1 MFGKNKNVT
10 PQVENAVAKAVN
22 YEVTIADIARRS
34 EKRAWIVA
42 FTAVTMSLILAGGY
56 FYFLPL
62 KEKVPYLVMAD
73 AYTGQATVARL
84 RDDFSKNSI
93 TANEAINKSNL
104 SHFVMARESYDYSQ
118 IGDRDW
124 ATVFAMGSPYVTKS
138 YETVYAASNPQNP
151 ITLFGK
157 NKTIRVRILS
167 IQLHTG
173 NNPNSAVKSATVRF
187 QRSLFNKDNGGQTP
201 MDSKIAAIEYTY
213 KSNLKM
219 DDANRVLNPLGF
231 QVSNYRVDNDFAPA
245 PPPPADYPV
254 GGSGGAAAPAPSI
267 DPLTGQPIPGG
278 VQAPAAAYPP
288 GTVPP
293 QPGVPQQVPGAPQQ
307 PGAAPAAYPPGTV
320 PQQPGVAPAPN
331 PAYPAGAPAAPA
343 PAPTGT
349 ANGVSTR

>member
-22 YEVTIADIARRS
+22 YEVTVADIARRS

-42 FTAVTMSLILAGGY
+42 FTAIVMALILAGGY

-93 TANEAINKSNL
+93 TANEAINKSNI
-104 SHFVMARESYDYSQ
+104 SHFVMARESYDFSQ

-124 ATVFAMGSPYVTKS
+124 STVFAMASPQVTKAYS
-138 YETVYAASNPQNP
+138 NIYSSTNPQNP
-151 ITLFGK
+151 INLFGK
-157 NKTIRVRILS
+157 GKTIRVRILS
-167 IQLHTG
+167 IQLHSG
-173 NNPNSAVKSATVRF
+173 DSEIKSATVRF
-187 QRSLFNKDNGGQTP
+187 QRSLFNKESGGQEP

-219 DDANRVLNPLGF
+219 DDDKRVLNPLGF
-231 QVSNYRVDNDFAPA
+231 QVSNYRVDNDYAPA

-254 GGSGGAAAPAPSI
+254 GSAPAAAPAAAPPAQQAI
-267 DPLTGQPIPGG
+267 DPATGQPIPAA
-278 VQAPAAAYPP
+278 APAAYPP

-293 QPGVPQQVPGAPQQ
+293 QPGVAPAQ
-307 PGAAPAAYPPGTV
+307 PGAAP
-320 PQQPGVAPAPN
+320 QPGVAPAPN
-331 PAYPAGAPAAPA
+331 PAYPAGAPAAAPA

>member
-22 YEVTIADIARRS
+22 YEVTVADIARRS

-42 FTAVTMSLILAGGY
+42 FTAIVMALILAGGY

-93 TANEAINKSNL
+93 TANEAINKSNI
-104 SHFVMARESYDYSQ
+104 SHFVMARESYDFSQ

-124 ATVFAMGSPYVTKS
+124 STVFAMASPQVTKAYS
-138 YETVYAASNPQNP
+138 NIYSSTNPQNP
-151 ITLFGK
+151 INLFGK
-157 NKTIRVRILS
+157 GKTIRVRILS
-167 IQLHTG
+167 IQLHSG
-173 NNPNSAVKSATVRF
+173 DSEIKSATVRF
-187 QRSLFNKDNGGQTP
+187 QRSLFNKESGGQEP

-219 DDANRVLNPLGF
+219 DDDKRVLNPLGF
-231 QVSNYRVDNDFAPA
+231 QVSNYRVDNDYAPA

-254 GGSGGAAAPAPSI
+254 GS
-267 DPLTGQPIPGG
+267 
-278 VQAPAAAYPP
+278 APAAAGSRAYRPSGRSIRPP
-288 GTVPP
+288 ASRSRPP
-293 QPGVPQQVPGAPQQ
+293 RRRLIR
-307 PGAAPAAYPPGTV
+307 PARFRRNPASRRRN
-320 PQQPGVAPAPN
+320 PAPRRS
-331 PAYPAGAPAAPA
+331 PASRRPRIPPIRPARRRRHLHLHRPVLRMESAPDELLA
-343 PAPTGT
+343 
-349 ANGVSTR
+349 

>member
-22 YEVTIADIARRS
+22 YEVTVADIARRS
-34 EKRAWIVA
+34 EKRAWMVA
-42 FTAVTMSLILAGGY
+42 FASVIMSLILAGGY

-84 RDDFSKNSI
+84 RDDFSQNSI
-93 TANEAINKSNL
+93 TANEAINKSNI
-104 SHFVMARESYDYSQ
+104 SHFVAARESYDFSQ

-124 ATVFAMGSPYVTKS
+124 ATVYAMGAPQVTKAYS
-138 YETVYAASNPQNP
+138 IVYSNSNPQNP

-157 NKTIRVRILS
+157 SKTIRVRILS
-167 IQLHTG
+167 IQLHSG
-173 NNPNSAVKSATVRF
+173 DSAVKSATVRF
-187 QRSLFNKDNGGQTP
+187 QRTLFDKDTGNQEP

-245 PPPPADYPV
+245 PPPPPDYPV
-254 GGSGGAAAPAPSI
+254 GSGTAQPAAAQPAPGAAP
-267 DPLTGQPIPGG
+267 
-278 VQAPAAAYPP
+278 AAYPP

-293 QPGVPQQVPGAPQQ
+293 QPGVPQQGVPQQGVPQQ
-307 PGAAPAAYPPGTV
+307 PGAAPAAYPPGTA